1 MAELASRRFGDFQQV
16 NIRFFGSSRR
26 DLFAAKN
33 NKTLAET
40 LEQSRYTG
48 LKFEVERRYGNR
60 LDDPLGEFL
69 FERKTSKDHFYKSF
83 LNSYGDLEYCT
94 FEIADSWALNQ
105 RGVYLYSV
113 DSEVKYVG
121 RCKDSMKKRINQG
134 YGKIH
139 PKNCYLD
146 GQATNCRI
154 NALICEVKD
163 RVSLWLLPLF
173 DADEIDSYEKSL
185 LNALDLT
192 WNIQH
197 GTRSVLTKK
206 PSITMTSSSNIC

>member
-1 MAELASRRFGDFQQV
+1 MADLASRGFADFKQV
-16 NIRFFGSSRR
+16 NVRFLASSRC

-40 LEQSRYTG
+40 LDQKRYAR
-48 LKFEVERRYGNR
+48 LRFEVERNYSDR
-60 LDDPLGEFL
+60 LGEPLGEFL
-69 FERKTSKDHFYKSF
+69 LGLKVAKDNFYRSF

-94 FEIADSWALNQ
+94 FEIADSWALGL
-105 RGVYLYSV
+105 RGVYFYSV
-113 DSEVKYVG
+113 DDEVKYVG

-139 PKNCYLD
+139 PKNCYID

-154 NALICEVKD
+154 NALICEMKD

-173 DADEIDSYEKSL
+173 DTDEIDSYEKSL
-185 LNALDLT
+185 LNVLDLA

-197 GTRSVLTKK
+197 G
-206 PSITMTSSSNIC
+206 